1 MRYELTK
8 YLNRHNIEGFS
19 LSQLKY
25 IRNGLDQDWNY
36 SNDILGDIRL
46 YKKNGGSIKHLE
58 CICKYY
64 SKIDGYKVQQKENK
78 YATCRDARALL
89 LRKDPNEDTPRCI
102 DCHTQ
107 ALQKYKDG
115 ELKRINNA
123 NTIKK
128 RILKNL

>member
-25 IRNGLDQDWNY
+25 IRKGLDQDWNY
-36 SNDILGDIRL
+36 SNNILGDIRL
-46 YKKNGGSIKHLE
+46 YKKNGGSVKHLE

-64 SKIDGYKVQQKENK
+64 SRLDGFKVYQKENK
-78 YATCRDARALL
+78 YSSCRDARIYLL
-89 LRKDPNEDTPRCI
+89 EKEPSNDTPRCI
-102 DCHTQ
+102 DCHVR
-107 ALQKYKDG
+107 ALQKYKNG
-115 ELKRINNA
+115 ELKRINSV

>member
-46 YKKNGGSIKHLE
+46 YKRNGGSIKHLE

-64 SKIDGYKVQQKENK
+64 SRIDGFKVQQKKINMLHAEMQELFC
-78 YATCRDARALL
+78 YAKTLMKIRQDVLIVTYKL
-89 LRKDPNEDTPRCI
+89 
-102 DCHTQ
+102 
-107 ALQKYKDG
+107 YKDI
-115 ELKRINNA
+115 KMA
-123 NTIKK
+123 N
-128 RILKNL
+128 

>member
-1 MRYELTK
+1 VRYELTK

-25 IRNGLDQDWNY
+25 
-36 SNDILGDIRL
+36 
-46 YKKNGGSIKHLE
+46 
-58 CICKYY
+58 
-64 SKIDGYKVQQKENK
+64 K

-107 ALQKYKDG
+107 ALQRYKDG